1 MTKLQQRLRLYRRR
15 RARRKNMIIMLK
27 KGCMKTAAVLVTVAM
42 VFSIVKIPVVYAYFT
57 AAKESGPL
65 HFSIEALP
73 ENAAADVSFIDS
85 FLIDEDNESAAGG
98 EIKMMALTMGAM
110 HAPLTGSP
118 GEAPLN
124 AGSLEA
130 LLGEDQESIEEM
142 LSRENIVQAEI
153 RLEDGFDPGEIYVP
167 SVELHYGENS
177 ASALSGEL
185 NADGALVVDF
195 DRELIASWFVGT
207 GEEME
212 TVTFTVTGEGYAGGL
227 EPFLFS
233 GEASLKLKGSYETSA
248 VAITGAEAFFI
259 PEPGETVE
267 EAYLLV
273 NQDGVELQGARWALD
288 SAGTLQ
294 GVEIDLETGQ
304 LILYSNAA
312 QGVVSII
319 AAIEVEGRL
328 LTAQKTV
335 ELYARPE
342 LAITG
347 ADSITIPLPEETAAE
362 QYAVEPLEGLALANL
377 TFALLEETD
386 GISIDE
392 SGLVTVAAAAASESF
407 TLVAQ
412 VAVEG
417 VSNPLILKKEV
428 LLETIQIGSVE
439 VTGTENITIPETEA
453 CQESYEALVYDPE
466 GNLLAGEPV
475 LWTLEDVPAGSGVS
489 LSEEGGLTVEPH
501 AAAGTITI
509 KAASVRNPAVSGS
522 RSVTLEAP
530 SQEPLRASTPEEGSV
545 NRLLIQGPTLILIPS
560 GEAAKTYTYTA
571 ADRRG
576 NPLESAL
583 FALLEEYAGVTLS
596 GNGELT
602 VGSGAAEGE
611 IVLRALLQEED
622 TQEKD
627 NPDTNENT
635 GEEAQ
640 PLAGEL
646 RVTLA
651 LPAPTSVQIA
661 GAPVI
666 EIPAPGA
673 DGTPQETV
681 ETYDAV
687 VLDQEGNP
695 LEGAEV
701 AWSLAEAVEGVFLSE
716 TGELAVT
723 SGASAGTATIIAT
736 SVANGEIS
744 GSFTVELAVNEEDAQ
759 DESGTEEENGD
770 ENGDAEIPPGKEED
784 PPDLEDPPD
793 DGDDDGAGDGGAAE
807 GAGEDTPGGEDSPAG
822 EDLPAGDDTTGSEE
836 SGDGDPAGGDG
847 GDDLNNGDESNE
859 QPAYIEEDDDEGGTD
874 NSEDNAGAEGDGGAD
889 DSEDAGLK
897 ED

>member
-1 MTKLQQRLRLYRRR
+1 M
-15 RARRKNMIIMLK
+15 
-27 KGCMKTAAVLVTVAM
+27 
-42 VFSIVKIPVVYAYFT
+42 
-57 AAKESGPL
+57 
-65 HFSIEALP
+65 
-73 ENAAADVSFIDS
+73 
-85 FLIDEDNESAAGG
+85 
-98 EIKMMALTMGAM
+98 
-110 HAPLTGSP
+110 
-118 GEAPLN
+118 
-124 AGSLEA
+124 
-130 LLGEDQESIEEM
+130 
-142 LSRENIVQAEI
+142 
-153 RLEDGFDPGEIYVP
+153 
-167 SVELHYGENS
+167 
-177 ASALSGEL
+177 
-185 NADGALVVDF
+185 
-195 DRELIASWFVGT
+195 
-207 GEEME
+207 
-212 TVTFTVTGEGYAGGL
+212 
-227 EPFLFS
+227 
-233 GEASLKLKGSYETSA
+233 
-248 VAITGAEAFFI
+248 
-259 PEPGETVE
+259 
-267 EAYLLV
+267 
-273 NQDGVELQGARWALD
+273 
-288 SAGTLQ
+288 
-294 GVEIDLETGQ
+294 
-304 LILYSNAA
+304 
-312 QGVVSII
+312 
-319 AAIEVEGRL
+319 
-328 LTAQKTV
+328 
-335 ELYARPE
+335 
-342 LAITG
+342 
-347 ADSITIPLPEETAAE
+347 
-362 QYAVEPLEGLALANL
+362 
-377 TFALLEETD
+377 
-386 GISIDE
+386 
-392 SGLVTVAAAAASESF
+392 
-407 TLVAQ
+407 
-412 VAVEG
+412 
-417 VSNPLILKKEV
+417 
-428 LLETIQIGSVE
+428 
-439 VTGTENITIPETEA
+439 
-453 CQESYEALVYDPE
+453 
-466 GNLLAGEPV
+466 
-475 LWTLEDVPAGSGVS
+475 
-489 LSEEGGLTVEPH
+489 
-501 AAAGTITI
+501 
-509 KAASVRNPAVSGS
+509 
-522 RSVTLEAP
+522 
-530 SQEPLRASTPEEGSV
+530 
-545 NRLLIQGPTLILIPS
+545 
-560 GEAAKTYTYTA
+560 
-571 ADRRG
+571 
-576 NPLESAL
+576 
-583 FALLEEYAGVTLS
+583 
-596 GNGELT
+596 
-602 VGSGAAEGE
+602 
-611 IVLRALLQEED
+611 LQEED

-784 PPDLEDPPD
+784 PPDLEDPPA

>member
-15 RARRKNMIIMLK
+15 KARRKNMIIMLK

-57 AAKESGPL
+57 AAKESEPL
-65 HFSIEALP
+65 YFRIVVL
-73 ENAAADVSFIDS
+73 ENVEADVSFIDS
-85 FLIDEDNESAAGG
+85 FLIDEDKESAAGG
-98 EIKMMALTMGAM
+98 KTKTMAFAMGAM
-110 HAPLTGSP
+110 HSPSTGRL
-118 GEAPLN
+118 GESPLN
-124 AGSLEA
+124 TASLGA
-130 LLGEDQESIEEM
+130 LLGEEQASIEDK
-142 LSRENIVQAEI
+142 LSRESIVQAEI
-153 RLEDGFDPGEIYVP
+153 RLEDGFDPGDIDVS
-167 SVELHYGENS
+167 SVELHYGGNS

-195 DRELIASWFVGT
+195 DRELIASWFAGT

-212 TVTFTVTGEGYAGGL
+212 SVTFTVTGEGYAGGL
-227 EPFLFS
+227 DRFIFS
-233 GEASLKLKGSYETSA
+233 GEASLKLKGSYETRA
-248 VAITGAEAFFI
+248 VAITGVDAFFI

-267 EAYLLV
+267 GAYLLV

-288 SAGTLQ
+288 SAGTLE
-294 GVEIDLETGQ
+294 GVEIDLETGY
-304 LILYSNAA
+304 LTVYSNAV
-312 QGVVSII
+312 QGAVNII

-347 ADSITIPLPEETAAE
+347 ADSITIPLPEEIAAE

-392 SGLVTVAAAAASESF
+392 SGLVTVAATAAGESF
-407 TLVAQ
+407 TLVAR

-439 VTGTENITIPETEA
+439 VTGTENIIIPETEA

-466 GNLLAGEPV
+466 GNLLAGEPI

-489 LSEEGGLTVEPH
+489 LSEEGVLTVEPH
-501 AAAGTITI
+501 AAAGTITV

-530 SQEPLRASTPEEGSV
+530 SQEPPRASTPEESSE
-545 NRLLIQGPTLILIPS
+545 NRLFIQGPTLILIPS

-571 ADRRG
+571 ADCRG
-576 NPLESAL
+576 NPLEGAL
-583 FALLEEYAGVTLS
+583 FALLEEYPGVTLS

-611 IVLRALLQEED
+611 IVLQALLEEN
-622 TQEKD
+622 TQ
-627 NPDTNENT
+627 TT

-646 RVTLA
+646 KVTLA
-651 LPAPTSVQIA
+651 LPAPTAVQIA
-661 GAPVI
+661 GPSFI

-673 DGTPQETV
+673 EGTLQETV
-681 ETYDAV
+681 ETYAAL

-701 AWSLAEAVEGVFLSE
+701 AWSLVEAVEGVLLSE
-716 TGELAVT
+716 TGELTVT
-723 SGASAGTATIIAT
+723 SGASAGTVTIIAA
-736 SVANGEIS
+736 SVSNGEVS
-744 GSFTVELAVNEEDAQ
+744 GSFAVELAVNEEDGQ
-759 DESGTEEENGD
+759 DESGTEEENEE
-770 ENGDAEIPPGKEED
+770 ENGDAETPPGKEED

-793 DGDDDGAGDGGAAE
+793 DDGDDDGTGDDGAAE
-807 GAGEDTPGGEDSPAG
+807 GDAEDTPGGDDTPDG
-822 EDLPAGDDTTGSEE
+822 DEDLPDGEE
-836 SGDGDPAGGDG
+836 SGDGDPAGDAGDE
-847 GDDLNNGDESNE
+847 LNTGDESNE
-859 QPAYIEEDDDEGGTD
+859 QPAYIEDEDDEDGGND
-874 NSEDNAGAEGDGGAD
+874 NSGGNAGAEDDGGAPDGGAD

>member
-1 MTKLQQRLRLYRRR
+1 
-15 RARRKNMIIMLK
+15 MIIMLK

-57 AAKESGPL
+57 AAKESEPL
-65 HFSIEALP
+65 YFRIVVL
-73 ENAAADVSFIDS
+73 ENVEADVSFIDS
-85 FLIDEDNESAAGG
+85 FLIDEDKESAAGG
-98 EIKMMALTMGAM
+98 KTKTMAFAMGAM
-110 HAPLTGSP
+110 HSPSTGRL
-118 GEAPLN
+118 GESPLN
-124 AGSLEA
+124 TASLGA
-130 LLGEDQESIEEM
+130 LLGEEQASIEDK
-142 LSRENIVQAEI
+142 LSRESIVQAEI
-153 RLEDGFDPGEIYVP
+153 RLEDGFDPGDIDVS
-167 SVELHYGENS
+167 SVELHYGGNS

-195 DRELIASWFVGT
+195 DRELIASWFAGT

-212 TVTFTVTGEGYAGGL
+212 SVTFTVTGEGYAGGL
-227 EPFLFS
+227 DRFIFS
-233 GEASLKLKGSYETSA
+233 GEASLKLKGSYETRA
-248 VAITGAEAFFI
+248 VAITGVDAFFI

-267 EAYLLV
+267 GAYLLV

-288 SAGTLQ
+288 SAGTLE
-294 GVEIDLETGQ
+294 GVEIDLETGY
-304 LILYSNAA
+304 LTVYSNAV
-312 QGVVSII
+312 QGAVNII

-347 ADSITIPLPEETAAE
+347 ADSITIPLPEEIAAE

-392 SGLVTVAAAAASESF
+392 SGLVTVAATAAGESF
-407 TLVAQ
+407 TLVAR

-428 LLETIQIGSVE
+428 LLETTQIGSVE
-439 VTGTENITIPETEA
+439 VTGTENIIIPETEA

-466 GNLLAGEPV
+466 GNLLAGEPI

-489 LSEEGGLTVEPH
+489 LSEEGVLTVEPH
-501 AAAGTITI
+501 AAAGTITV

-530 SQEPLRASTPEEGSV
+530 SQEPPRASTPEESSE
-545 NRLLIQGPTLILIPS
+545 NRLFIQGPTLILIPS

-571 ADRRG
+571 ADCRG
-576 NPLESAL
+576 NPLEGAL
-583 FALLEEYAGVTLS
+583 FALLEEYPGVTLS

-611 IVLRALLQEED
+611 IVLQALLEEN
-622 TQEKD
+622 TQ
-627 NPDTNENT
+627 TT

-651 LPAPTSVQIA
+651 LPAPAAVQIA
-661 GAPVI
+661 GASVI